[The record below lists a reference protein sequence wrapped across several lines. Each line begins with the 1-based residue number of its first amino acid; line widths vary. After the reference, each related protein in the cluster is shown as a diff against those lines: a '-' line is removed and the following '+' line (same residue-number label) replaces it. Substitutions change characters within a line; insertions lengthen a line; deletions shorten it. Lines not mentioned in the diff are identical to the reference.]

1 MKKCTECNYFNGYD
15 NEDGTIICDVD
26 GGYENCPYNTNLE
39 VKKCGVNIEI
49 DGDFMIEYIKN
60 TLENTIASEA
70 HSAALTEVK
79 NIIDDEVKDEI
90 KNALKEKIDK
100 VTDEAITEYLNGEI
114 TVGGGWLEEERKLTR
129 TQYLSE
135 LIEKSL
141 KKQMDTDH
149 LQRVA
154 REIAESKINSFTR
167 QLREDINKD
176 IQNCFDTATRQTLTD
191 NVVSLLM
198 SNDTYKKLSKNM
210 GELLALPQEGEQ

>member
-1 MKKCTECNYFNGYD
+1 M
-15 NEDGTIICDVD
+15 
-26 GGYENCPYNTNLE
+26 
-39 VKKCGVNIEI
+39 
-49 DGDFMIEYIKN
+49 
-60 TLENTIASEA
+60 
-70 HSAALTEVK
+70 
-79 NIIDDEVKDEI
+79 
-90 KNALKEKIDK
+90 
-100 VTDEAITEYLNGEI
+100 
-114 TVGGGWLEEERKLTR
+114 
-129 TQYLSE
+129 SE

-141 KKQMDTDH
+141 KDKMDKDH